1 MNSTG
6 ILSPRNTRLRPAG
19 AGLRRGRQ
27 SQTLAVRG
35 QSTNE
40 ALLLLLI
47 IVTVILG
54 GERDQRSENGGQIS
68 DIRSQNRRLRGD
80 LEVGYLV
87 ALIRARLSGW
97 LSLQTGMINYPVP
110 ANEVDRLRAL
120 RSYKILDTKPEEHF
134 DELTGL
140 AALIC
145 DVPISLISLI
155 DSNRQWFK
163 SRFGLDL
170 QETPRAQAFCTH
182 AIMQP
187 EMFVVPDAAK
197 DERFA
202 QNPLVTGDLHV
213 RFYAGAPLA
222 SRDGH
227 LLGTLCV
234 IDHQPHTLTDAQ
246 RKGLEILSHLVI
258 ANIELRRDLEELKDA
273 LAVREA
279 DEGPSGE
286 AAVGLDEIISRLH
299 AVISDLQAVREG
311 KRPGR

>member
-1 MNSTG
+1 
-6 ILSPRNTRLRPAG
+6 
-19 AGLRRGRQ
+19 
-27 SQTLAVRG
+27 LA
-35 QSTNE
+35 
-40 ALLLLLI
+40 
-47 IVTVILG
+47 
-54 GERDQRSENGGQIS
+54 
-68 DIRSQNRRLRGD
+68 
-80 LEVGYLV
+80 
-87 ALIRARLSGW
+87 ALIRARFFGW
-97 LSLQTGMINYPVP
+97 LYFQIGKMNYPVP
-110 ANEVDRLRAL
+110 ANDLDRLRAL
-120 RSYKILDTKPEEHF
+120 RSYKILDSQPEAQF
-134 DELTGL
+134 DELTEL

-155 DSNRQWFK
+155 DSDRQWFK
-163 SRFGLDL
+163 SRFGLNL

-202 QNPLVTGDLHV
+202 QNPLVTGDLHI

-246 RKGLEILSHLVI
+246 TKALEILSHLVI
-258 ANIELRRDLEELKDA
+258 ANIELRRDLQELKDA

-286 AAVGLDEIISRLH
+286 AAASLDEIISRLH
-299 AVISDLQAVREG
+299 AVISDLHAVREG
-311 KRPGR
+311 RKPSL